1 MAVRTVR
8 LDDDAEKALA
18 RLRRLTGLSISQ
30 VLKRGLA
37 AYEQALQREAH
48 VRPYDVYARLDLGG
62 GGWSLAPSDKAKAAL
77 RETIR
82 RKHAR

>member
-18 RLRRLTGLSISQ
+18 RLRRVTGLSISQ

-37 AYEQALQREAH
+37 AYEQVLAA
-48 VRPYDVYARLDLGG
+48 GG
-62 GGWSLAPSDKAKAAL
+62 RGGWSLASSDKAKAAVRRGDSAINIRGPL
-77 RETIR
+77 R
-82 RKHAR
+82 